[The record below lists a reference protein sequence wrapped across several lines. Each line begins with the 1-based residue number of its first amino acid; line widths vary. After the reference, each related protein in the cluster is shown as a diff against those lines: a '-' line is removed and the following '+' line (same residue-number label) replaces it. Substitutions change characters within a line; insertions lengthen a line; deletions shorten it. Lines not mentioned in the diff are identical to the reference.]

1 MGGYDDASLLSTNAR
16 ARGFTNAR
24 RPFSLVSESVS
35 ACPRRHRARR
45 RRDHH
50 SARRFEPRK
59 RASPRD
65 RCRRCDHLDRERFP

>member
-35 ACPRRHRARR
+35 DA
-45 RRDHH
+45 
-50 SARRFEPRK
+50 K
-59 RASPRD
+59 T
-65 RCRRCDHLDRERFP
+65 